1 MVNIFLII
9 DYILSYDCKE
19 YTTVTVAYSLF
30 CNYLRDDVVP
40 PERLL
45 LLLPE

>member
-9 DYILSYDCKE
+9 DYILSYGCKE
-19 YTTVTVAYSLF
+19 YTTLAVYSLF

-45 LLLPE
+45 LLPE